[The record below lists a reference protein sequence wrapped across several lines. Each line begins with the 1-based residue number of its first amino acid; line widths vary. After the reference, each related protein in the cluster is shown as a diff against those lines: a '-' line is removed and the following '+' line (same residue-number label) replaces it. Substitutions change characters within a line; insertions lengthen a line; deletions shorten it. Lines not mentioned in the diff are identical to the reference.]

1 VLPFEIEFRS
11 GTPVYEQVI
20 YAVRKAVLRGE
31 LSSGDSFPSVRALSQ
46 GLRINPNT
54 AHKVVAALTAE
65 GLLEVK
71 PGIGTIVA
79 RNLRASAEDRA
90 ALLKGDLERLAVDAR
105 RLGLTEEQ
113 VAAALHKHW
122 QNLS

>member
-1 VLPFEIEFRS
+1 MLPFEIEFRS

-31 LSSGDSFPSVRALSQ
+31 LSPGDPFPSVRALSQ
-46 GLRINPNT
+46 GLHINPNT

-71 PGIGTIVA
+71 PGIGTIVS
-79 RNLRASAEDRA
+79 RSLRASADDRA

-113 VAAALHKHW
+113 VAAALHRHW

>member
-1 VLPFEIEFRS
+1 MVVKLNAGLGTSMGLS
-11 GTPVYEQVI
+11 GP
-20 YAVRKAVLRGE
+20 K
-31 LSSGDSFPSVRALSQ
+31 S
-46 GLRINPNT
+46 
-54 AHKVVAALTAE
+54 
-65 GLLEVK
+65 LLEVK

-79 RNLRASAEDRA
+79 RNLRSSAEDRA